1 MRLYVFGLRVCDSA
15 FTHTVCILL
24 QYDSQGRATIA
35 HMDIKANQFILVRA
49 C

>member
-1 MRLYVFGLRVCDSA
+1 MGLYLFGLIVCDLT

-49 C
+49 S